1 MTCAPS
7 LRSSLAGAIAVL
19 FSIALCCPLQAR
31 VEQDLSGHGWSLW
44 HDKAA
49 AYLDDE
55 LHLPPVDLA
64 RLPAP
69 APTVGWD
76 RLGEVSTIQARVPG
90 TAEEFLQ
97 TIPGPVGDIT
107 GVTWWSRR
115 IQIPTFD
122 KGARLLL
129 RFEAVR
135 QRAEIFLNRKLVGYD
150 MIGNTPFEVD
160 ISSAAKS
167 GESAEL
173 AVRITDVGGNFD
185 WRDGAVYPW
194 GRHSVLMSHGFGG
207 ITGGIRLVVCD
218 PVRVEDLA
226 VLNTPTPRKIKVL
239 VALRNDTETV
249 ATRDL
254 ALRVVDTTAAS
265 RELTRLERKA
275 LVVPAKAQTTLE
287 LDIEAPEAIL
297 WDLENPQ
304 LYHCELALSSGGRV
318 LDFTKKRFGFRWFAP
333 EGIGSDA
340 TLRLNGKRIVL
351 RSAIS
356 WGFWPVNGI
365 TPSPEWAERQIRIA
379 KAYGLNMLNF
389 HRCIGQTI
397 LLDKADELGLLI
409 YEEPGNWKGGDRA
422 PLARAMAREKW
433 LRMIKRDRSHP
444 SLIIYNLINE
454 DGAASAQGLEAR
466 RSDMQA
472 ARAIDPSRVIT
483 RTSGWSKSGVTV
495 EDAMK
500 MHFRPYDPNLHQT
513 GWFDYHHAGGPA
525 TWNDDL
531 YRSFEDYY
539 NRTTNKEEIVFWGE
553 EGAISTPPRLGMI
566 RDELSRLPNLGW
578 DGAGYLE
585 QYQRFDDFITRKGL
599 RAAFPRVDDLT
610 GALGDV
616 SINHQGRKIQ
626 LIRLNNLSDGY
637 AINGW
642 ESELIENHSGV
653 VDCFRNPKGNPEL
666 LAKYNRPVYVA
677 VMPRAQ
683 VAKTETQVTVDYHL
697 VNEGV
702 LKGPYELETEVLD
715 ATGAVLERSKTRV
728 NVTGG
733 DCYGEPLVLGKL
745 HHIGHREGLASVR
758 ARLLDPSGAQRA
770 EGEDKLLAVDWENA
784 QVTGNGA
791 VFGNADGMREF
802 LKKHKGVELPDYQEG
817 MGKLDWLI
825 VTRSPDEDLLRPIP
839 TAQLRYKNKPG
850 LQASF
855 YSGRHFA
862 RLEAERLDVAIDLN
876 INEGAIPD
884 PGFPG
889 TEQYQVRW
897 EGELLPTKDGIHAF
911 GVTAGGG
918 GIRLQIAGKTLIDS
932 LGKRGRESSERV
944 MLELKAG
951 QPVPV
956 LMEFAHHR
964 GAGRCEL
971 LWAPPVETPPNL
983 DRLFER
989 VRDDGTKLVILE
1001 YADHWMPL
1009 IMKYSKLRYSGSF
1022 KVGSAWLGGIHF
1034 IREHPLAEGL
1044 PVNTAM
1050 DWPYQALVRNG
1061 KERSGLLIEGEE
1073 FVAGAWHCNEENSPM
1088 QLGTA
1093 LGVVP
1098 CGKGSI
1104 IVSTLDISRQ
1114 LGSEDGPAQVARRM
1128 LCNFLK
1134 YERPLPAPERR

>member
-1 MTCAPS
+1 MKRATPP
-7 LRSSLAGAIAVL
+7 RSSLAGAVAVL
-19 FSIALCCPLQAR
+19 LFVIVSCPLWGR
-31 VEQDLSGHGWSLW
+31 LEKDLSGQGWLLW

-49 AYLDDE
+49 TYLDDE
-55 LHLPPVDLA
+55 LHLPPVDLS

-76 RLGEVSTIQARVPG
+76 RLGEQSAAQARVPG
-90 TAEEFLQ
+90 TAEEYLQ
-97 TIPGPVGDIT
+97 TIPGPAGDIT
-107 GVTWWSRR
+107 GVTWWWRRVEIPVFEKNSRV
-115 IQIPTFD
+115 
-122 KGARLLL
+122 LL

-135 QRAEIFLNRKLVGYD
+135 QRAEIYVNRKLVGYD

-160 ISSAAKS
+160 ISSAVKA

-173 AVRITDVGGNFD
+173 AVRITDAGGNFD
-185 WRDGAVYPW
+185 WRDGAVYSW
-194 GRHSVLMSHGFGG
+194 GRHSLLMSHGFGG

-218 PVRVEDLA
+218 PVRVSDLA
-226 VLNTPTPRKIKVL
+226 VLNTPAPRKVRVL
-239 VALRNDTETV
+239 VDLRNDTDTA

-254 ALRVVDTTAAS
+254 MLRITDAAAPS
-265 RELTRLERKA
+265 RELTRMERRG
-275 LVVPAKAQTTLE
+275 LVLPAGAHQSLE
-287 LDIEAPEAIL
+287 LDVEAPDAVL
-297 WDLENPQ
+297 WDLDNPQ
-304 LYHCELALSSGGRV
+304 LYHCEIALNSDGKVS
-318 LDFTKKRFGFRWFAP
+318 DSASKRFGFRWFSP

-340 TLRLNGKRIVL
+340 TLRLNGRRIVL

-365 TPSPEWAERQIRIA
+365 FPSPEWAERQIRIA

-397 LLDKADELGLLI
+397 LLDKADELGLLVF
-409 YEEPGNWKGGDRA
+409 EEPGNWKGGDRA

-433 LRMIKRDRSHP
+433 LRMVRRDRSHP
-444 SLIIYNLINE
+444 SLIIFNLINE
-454 DGAASAQGLEAR
+454 DGHASPAGLEAR
-466 RSDMQA
+466 RSDLQA
-472 ARAIDPSRVIT
+472 AREIDPSRVIT
-483 RTSGWSKSGVTV
+483 RTSGWSKSGFAV

-500 MHFRPYDPNLHQT
+500 MHFRPYDERLHQT

-525 TWNDDL
+525 TWNDSL
-531 YRSFEDYY
+531 YRSPEDYY
-539 NRTTNKEEIVFWGE
+539 IRTSNKEEIVFWGE

-566 RDELSRLPNLGW
+566 RDELSRLPKLGW
-578 DGAGYLE
+578 DGAGYLD
-585 QYQRFDDFITRKGL
+585 QYRRFDDFIDRKGL
-599 RAAFPRVDDLT
+599 RTIFPKVDDLT

-677 VMPRAQ
+677 IMPRTQ
-683 VAKTETQVTVDYHL
+683 VAKADTQVTVDYYL
-697 VNEGV
+697 VNEAV
-702 LKGPYELETEVLD
+702 LKGPHSLEIEVLD
-715 ATGAVLERSKTRV
+715 AAGKLLQQSRTHVT
-728 NVTGG
+728 VTGG
-733 DCYGEPLVLGKL
+733 DCYGEPLVLGTVHPL
-745 HHIGHREGLASVR
+745 GQREGFATIR
-758 ARLLDPSGAQRA
+758 ARLLDPSGAKRA
-770 EGEDKLLAVDWENA
+770 EGEEKLLAVDWKSP
-784 QVTGNGA
+784 QLTGKGA
-791 VFGNADGMREF
+791 VFGNAEGLREF
-802 LKKHKGVELPDYQEG
+802 LKTEKGLELPDYQDG
-817 MGKLDWLI
+817 LGKLDWLL

-839 TAQLRYKNKPG
+839 ASQLRHNNRPG
-850 LQASF
+850 LQAGF
-855 YSGRHFA
+855 YSGSRFA
-862 RLEAERLDVAIDLN
+862 RLEAERLDAGVDLN
-876 INEGAIPD
+876 VNEGAIPD
-884 PGFPG
+884 AGFPG
-889 TEQYQVRW
+889 TELYQVRW
-897 EGELLPTKDGIHAF
+897 EGELIPTKNGVHAF

-918 GIRLQIAGKTLIDS
+918 GIRLKIGDKTLIDS

-944 MLELKAG
+944 LIELKAG
-951 QPVPV
+951 QPVSL